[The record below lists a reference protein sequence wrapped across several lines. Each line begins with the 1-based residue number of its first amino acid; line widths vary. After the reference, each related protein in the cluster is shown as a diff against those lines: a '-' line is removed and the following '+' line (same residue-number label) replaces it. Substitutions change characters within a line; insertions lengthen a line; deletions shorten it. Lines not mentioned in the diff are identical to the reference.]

1 MQVAYNFIR
10 EQLKICDVMS
20 LNREF
25 TVKVLDV
32 NPKFVAVSLLK
43 QVQYDISVQQN
54 KYTCNNAGAY

>member
-1 MQVAYNFIR
+1 
-10 EQLKICDVMS
+10 MS